1 MAALALQAAIAALHA
16 PNHLRAIVH
25 AARVQ
30 GLCVVGAVEGLH
42 PGVEVLLVVA
52 SMLLGDLLP
61 LFLALLQS
69 QSKSLRHGPV
79 ARGPTAEEFRDF
91 IKAVLTGWYAYVL
104 QHATMLAAWCRLLRR
119 PTIHGH
125 MRAGDWSD
133 LLIDPSYHNNLP
145 AYSPDMHYAI
155 ELVHAEIAGRLQ
167 NFINAET

>member
-16 PNHLRAIVH
+16 PNHLLAIVH

-30 GLCVVGAVEGLH
+30 GLCVVGAVEG
-42 PGVEVLLVVA
+42 VKVLLVVA
-52 SMLLGDLLP
+52 SMMLLADLLP

-69 QSKSLRHGPV
+69 RSKSLRHGPV
-79 ARGPTAEEFRDF
+79 ARGPTAEEFRDY